1 MRPLAGAENGVCVG
15 GGVSVNWKI
24 LQTTFIEGET
34 ACWPISSNGFILS
47 SGAVFRLWGFLLA
60 L

>member
-15 GGVSVNWKI
+15 GGVSVNGKI

-47 SGAVFRLWGFLLA
+47 S
-60 L
+60 